1 MKIEILGV
9 GCPKC
14 KQLTANAEA
23 AVKEL
28 NIQAEIV
35 KATDIDKITE
45 YGVMMTPALAVDG
58 TVVSA
63 GKVLSKD
70 EIKKLISKYKKLMD
84 WTIRPFSK
92 KYCSY

>member
-14 KQLTANAEA
+14 KQLTTNAEA

-35 KATDIDKITE
+35 KVTDIDKITE

-58 TVVSA
+58 TVVSS
-63 GKVLSKD
+63 GKLLSKD
-70 EIKKLISKYKKLMD
+70 DIKKIIAK
-84 WTIRPFSK
+84 
-92 KYCSY
+92 